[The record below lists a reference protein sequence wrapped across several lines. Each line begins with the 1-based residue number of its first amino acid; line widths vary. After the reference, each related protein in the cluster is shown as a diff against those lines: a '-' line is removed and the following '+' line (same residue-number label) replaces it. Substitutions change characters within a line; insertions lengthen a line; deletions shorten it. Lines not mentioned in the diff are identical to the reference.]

1 MNDFWNDRYAGADG
15 YLFGTAPALFLT
27 ENPWV
32 LAGAG
37 RALCVADGEGRNSV
51 EVARAGWQVT
61 AFDLSPVAVDRARAL
76 AREAG
81 VAVDTR
87 VDDLENDAWADGS
100 FDLVLGIFVQ
110 VFGDERK
117 LPLLHRIGR
126 AVKPGG
132 RLALHGYRPEQ
143 LAFGTG
149 GPPSAANMYTED
161 ELRAVFEGWQIERLA
176 GYDREVQEGR
186 GHSGMSALI
195 DLVARKP
202 LG

>member
-126 AVKPGG
+126 AVKRDGQLRQNPIAQRTDRYMTILAASWCPTCPTVPHVPGG
-132 RLALHGYRPEQ
+132 
-143 LAFGTG
+143 
-149 GPPSAANMYTED
+149 
-161 ELRAVFEGWQIERLA
+161 A
-176 GYDREVQEGR
+176 GA
-186 GHSGMSALI
+186 SWNF
-195 DLVARKP
+195 P
-202 LG
+202 